1 MAWLGQPDFL
11 VLRRQAVLG
20 EQQRNTVSPSVG
32 VGCTARPQR
41 AKRLSALYLRVIGDS
56 LKTENNS
63 LSDLTVDKSFGY
75 KY

>member
-11 VLRRQAVLG
+11 VLRRQAALG
-20 EQQRNTVSPSVG
+20 DRQRNAASPTVG

-41 AKRLSALYLRVIGDS
+41 AKRLSALYLRVVGYS
-56 LKTENNS
+56 LKTENNP
-63 LSDLTVDKSFGY
+63 LSYLTAYKSFGY